1 MQDLIKQE
9 QFEIEVFDRLK
20 SGKFLDNLIFTG
32 GTMLR
37 LCYGLSRYSIDLGFW
52 LYKAISVEDYFMK
65 LKDFLSQNYTLKDTE
80 NK

>member
-37 LCYGLSRYSIDLGFW
+37 LCYGLSRYSIDLAFW
-52 LYKAISVEDYFMK
+52 LYKVISVEDYFMK